1 MQNACNITMKVR
13 ISTDTSKRVYLFKDS
28 IHSYQDTE
36 GPGIF
41 LDKRDAGDHGA
52 VKRLDFLEYLNPRR
66 TRGGKG
72 WLLPPPIRFFFNFS
86 NAIFRQHLPFS
97 VAVGISL
104 RHILTQVW

>member
-41 LDKRDAGDHGA
+41 LYKRYAGDHGA
-52 VKRLDFLEYLNPRR
+52 VKRLDFFEYLNPRR
-66 TRGGKG
+66 TRGGG
-72 WLLPPPIRFFFNFS
+72 GGCSLPP
-86 NAIFRQHLPFS
+86 
-97 VAVGISL
+97 
-104 RHILTQVW
+104 